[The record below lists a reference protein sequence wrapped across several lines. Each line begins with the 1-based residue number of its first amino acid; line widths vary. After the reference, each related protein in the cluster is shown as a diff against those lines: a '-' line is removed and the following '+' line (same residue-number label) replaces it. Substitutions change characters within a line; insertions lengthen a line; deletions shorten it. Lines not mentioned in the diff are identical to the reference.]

1 MKFLISVVTII
12 ATVTFAQDRLK
23 TNVPPAPALQFIQEY
38 LTAFNSS
45 GDDKMRKFF
54 TQHVSKEG
62 LQQVPLN
69 MRLNRFHQMKGR
81 LVSLELK
88 TIVDAQDNVIS
99 AHFQS
104 STGGVVQFEFNFESK
119 YPDGLEG
126 ISEMDL
132 EDEGESQRLSTSSKA
147 NDKEL
152 TNAVSNY
159 LDELVRSDQF
169 SGVVLVAKEGNPIFQ
184 KAYGKADKEKNIP
197 NQVGTKFNIGSI
209 NKTFTQLA
217 IHQLVAQ
224 KKLSLNDPIKK
235 FLPDYPNKAAAE
247 KVTIRHLLNMT
258 SGIGDFFNERYQSMP
273 KEKLRAIK
281 DYFPLFADKPLEFE
295 PGTSNRYSNGG
306 YAVLGAIIEQ
316 VSGVDYYSYVR
327 EHIFK
332 PANMLETDSY
342 EKDATISN
350 RAQGYTKPQNS
361 GAKRIN
367 NYQSLPGRGSSAGG
381 GYSTANDLLKYQIAL
396 KQGILASGDRG
407 GGIGIS
413 GGAPGLNAA
422 LESGGKSDY
431 VIVVLSNYDPPS
443 AENVAQQIRKWL
455 PN

>member
-1 MKFLISVVTII
+1 MRLLISSLTIL
-12 ATVTFAQDRLK
+12 ATLAFAQERAPN
-23 TNVPPAPALQFIQEY
+23 TPPASAAKFVQEY

-54 TQHVSKEG
+54 MQHVSKEG
-62 LQQVPLN
+62 LQQAPVT
-69 MRLNRFHQMKGR
+69 MRLGRFHQMKER
-81 LVSLELK
+81 LASLELK
-88 TIVDAQDNVIS
+88 KITAAQGNIIS

-104 STGGVVQFEFNFESK
+104 STGGAVQFEFIFESQ
-119 YPDGLEG
+119 YPDGLEA
-126 ISEMDL
+126 IRDIEN
-132 EDEGESQRLSTSSKA
+132 EEESQRPSTSSKA

-152 TNAVSNY
+152 TNAVRDY
-159 LDELVRSDQF
+159 LNELVKSDKF
-169 SGVVLVAKEGNPIFQ
+169 SGVVLVAKNGKPIFQ
-184 KAYGKADKEKNIP
+184 QAYGKADKEKNIP
-197 NQVGTKFNIGSI
+197 NQVDTKFNIGSI
-209 NKTFTQLA
+209 NKTFTQFA
-217 IHQLVAQ
+217 ILQLVAQ
-224 KKLSLNDPIKK
+224 EKLSLNDPIKK

-350 RAQGYTKPQNS
+350 RAQGYTKPQNG

-422 LESGGKSDY
+422 LESGGKNDY

-443 AENVAQQIRKWL
+443 AETVAQQIRKWL